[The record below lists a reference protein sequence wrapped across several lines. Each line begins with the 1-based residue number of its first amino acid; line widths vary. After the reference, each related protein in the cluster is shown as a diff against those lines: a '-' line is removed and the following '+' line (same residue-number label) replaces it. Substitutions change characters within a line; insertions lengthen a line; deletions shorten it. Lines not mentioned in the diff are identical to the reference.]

1 MKCNKNNS
9 VLLNIYLIIKATQW
23 YFMTS
28 WDSQKK
34 LNSID
39 SAKRIMVCVVVI
51 RAAEEMDSMMS

>member
-1 MKCNKNNS
+1 
-9 VLLNIYLIIKATQW
+9 
-23 YFMTS
+23 MTS

-39 SAKRIMVCVVVI
+39 SAKRIMMCVVVI

>member
-1 MKCNKNNS
+1 
-9 VLLNIYLIIKATQW
+9 
-23 YFMTS
+23 MTS

-39 SAKRIMVCVVVI
+39 SAKQIMVCVVVI